1 MSVAFSSL
9 TYYILIKQATSQ
21 ALKVLKFL
29 NTS

>member
-9 TYYILIKQATSQ
+9 TYYILIKQATFQ